1 MQSGGAQFFQ
11 KKAAVLEKQVTSA
24 EREAGGNQQELE
36 LNLKRV
42 RVCWEGVACV
52 CRLRLCACVCVH
64 SLCRT
69 GPGPS
74 LWGRSTVQ

>member
-11 KKAAVLEKQVTSA
+11 KKAAALEKQVTSA

-42 RVCWEGVACV
+42 RVCVVGGCM
-52 CRLRLCACVCVH
+52 
-64 SLCRT
+64 
-69 GPGPS
+69 
-74 LWGRSTVQ
+74 